1 MNESIVVEEL
11 TLIPIGKES
20 QQIGIKPIRVMVGG
34 RPLSLYFDARDIAAI
49 KRVCNRRKRLKAK
62 SDEAD

>member
-49 KRVCNRRKRLKAK
+49 KRAVQEAKAAEGK
-62 SDEAD
+62 VR